1 MFWLHSSVSVGLP
14 WFVVN
19 PSVRANAAF
28 PPKMT
33 AVPLFQCSVSCGG
46 GVRIRSV
53 TCAKNHNEPCDVT
66 RKPNSRA
73 LCGLQQCPSSRR
85 APNPSKVFTGK
96 RPPTSE
102 RDPVKPI
109 PSTTPGPR
117 MLTTPSVPE
126 PVTASAVAVNNWG
139 PTPASKGAPDRNQ
152 WQNSSTHTALDTDHV
167 ISTGTTSQPI
177 LTTWLLSIQPKEE
190 HVSNADPGPI
200 SEGDIFATTGIGSD
214 LSSSSNPMTWQVT
227 PFYNTLSKEPDTE
240 VPSGSGEDREQ
251 PENTDGNDSVI
262 WTKTVAPGNDASGGR
277 STGMPF
283 GPPPTPYLWGASLW
297 PPVSTVSEG
306 LLPSQGPT
314 TLKNGTPRAEGMITG
329 KPTNALLPLGG
340 EHQPAPSEKPV
351 NHDTPALPSN
361 LNLTQSSEPVL
372 TEEDATSLIAEGF
385 LLNVSNY
392 KQLSSGRSSAHW
404 VVGNWSEVG
413 VPWPAPCLCLSGK

>member
-1 MFWLHSSVSVGLP
+1 M
-14 WFVVN
+14 
-19 PSVRANAAF
+19 RF
-28 PPKMT
+28 PTRVT

-46 GVRIRSV
+46 GVRIRSI
-53 TCAKNHNEPCDVT
+53 TCAKNHDEPCDAT

-85 APNPSKVFTGK
+85 ILNPGKGTVFTGK

-109 PSTTPGPR
+109 LPTTPGPPV
-117 MLTTPSVPE
+117 LATPTVPE
-126 PVTASAVAVNNWG
+126 PVTSGAPIVSSPSPA
-139 PTPASKGAPDRNQ
+139 PTSEGAPDGNQ
-152 WQNSSTHTALDTDHV
+152 WQNSSTHTALDTHHV

-177 LTTWLLSIQPKEE
+177 LTTSSLSIQPKEE
-190 HVSNADPGPI
+190 RVSSADPGPT
-200 SEGDIFATTGIGSD
+200 SEGDLLATTVIASD

-227 PFYNTLSKEPDTE
+227 PFYNTLSKEPDTPE

-251 PENTDGNDSVI
+251 PENTDENNSVI
-262 WTKTVAPGNDASGGR
+262 WTKTTAPENDALGGR
-277 STGMPF
+277 STGMPL

-297 PPVSTVSEG
+297 PPVSTVTEG

-314 TLKNGTPRAEGMITG
+314 TLKNGTPRAEGTVTG
-329 KPTNALLPLGG
+329 KPENAPLPLGG
-340 EHQPAPSEKPV
+340 DHQPAPSGKPV
-351 NHDTPALPSN
+351 NHVTPALPSN
-361 LNLTQSSEPVL
+361 TDLTRSSKPVL

-392 KQLSSGRSSAHW
+392 KQLSRGRSSAHW
-404 VVGNWSEVG
+404 VVGNWTEVG
-413 VPWPAPCLCLSGK
+413 VPWLAPCLCLSGKQ